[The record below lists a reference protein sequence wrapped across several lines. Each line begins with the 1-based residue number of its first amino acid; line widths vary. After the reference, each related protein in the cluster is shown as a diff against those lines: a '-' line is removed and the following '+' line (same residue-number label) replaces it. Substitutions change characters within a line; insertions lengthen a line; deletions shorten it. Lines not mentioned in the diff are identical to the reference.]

1 MSRSSLAYWMMT
13 TLSMVFVGA
22 YAADSV
28 LDATS
33 AASAALPGE
42 GADGA
47 RHVAIR
53 GDAERRSIDR
63 IALVTRM
70 APITLVSAAVR
81 ACREVGALW
90 AAAASRHP
98 TLPRRQPSRRGTGCP
113 AGTVAAWRRGSRGTS
128 SPSPRNCTWA
138 GRPPARDRASLS
150 SVIRRPERP
159 LGVALLERTSRTVT
173 LTEAGSVLLRR
184 EGRAATPAWSL
195 SFTVELVSCAGSS
208 MN

>member
-1 MSRSSLAYWMMT
+1 MIRKLVSRSSLAYWMMT

-33 AASAALPGE
+33 ASAALPGE

-70 APITLVSAAVR
+70 APITLVSTAVR

-113 AGTVAAWRRGSRGTS
+113 AGTVAAWRRGSRGYFV
-128 SPSPRNCTWA
+128 A
-138 GRPPARDRASLS
+138 VAEELHLGRPPTGSGSRVAVVGDPAARTAARRGAAGAHQPHRHADR
-150 SVIRRPERP
+150 
-159 LGVALLERTSRTVT
+159 
-173 LTEAGSVLLRR
+173 
-184 EGRAATPAWSL
+184 GRVGAAA
-195 SFTVELVSCAGSS
+195 A
-208 MN
+208 